1 MMNDESVLFEMDGN
15 RIEERYQ
22 IEEQLLDSV
31 SRGDYREA
39 RRIYLLFREY
49 KFAPRT
55 KDIFRNEQNLMIVL
69 STMCRK
75 ILQYK
80 NHIHPM
86 YLDQASTRIAIQINE
101 TGTAREL
108 EELPKSILRRYCL
121 LARSYTL
128 KGYTP
133 VVMQAINYIT
143 FHFTED
149 ISLAHIAGKCNISKQ
164 YLSSI
169 FKKETGLSVTDYLH
183 DIRIKRALFLLNST
197 DYPMDIVAARC
208 GYHNVNYFIRIFK
221 RLRQQT
227 PKQYS
232 MKLGKKTLH

>member
-1 MMNDESVLFEMDGN
+1 MMSDEYVLPEMDGK

-31 SRGDYREA
+31 SRGDYGEA
-39 RRIYLLFREY
+39 RQIYLLFREH
-49 KFAPRT
+49 KIAPRT
-55 KDIFRNEQNLMIVL
+55 RDILRNEQNMMIIL
-69 STMCRK
+69 NTLCRK

-86 YLDQASTRIAIQINE
+86 YLDWISARIAVQINE
-101 TGTAREL
+101 AETAREL
-108 EELPKSILRRYCL
+108 EELPKSILRKYCL
-121 LARSYTL
+121 LAKSYTL

-133 VVMQAINYIT
+133 VVMQTINYIT
-143 FHFTED
+143 FHFAED
-149 ISLAHIAGKCNISKQ
+149 ISLAHIAAKCNVSKQ

-197 DYPMDIVAARC
+197 DYPMEIVAARC

-221 RLRQQT
+221 RLRHQT

-232 MKLGKKTLH
+232 MKLGKKK